1 MGDFNI
7 DLLKYEKD
15 HNTADF
21 LDQMYSASLA
31 SLKPISDHLAQFL
44 FLPIDQFKTIN
55 NKNIYQRNF
64 KSFNQQILLEHI
76 QNLNWKK
83 KDVDYSFDNFVLVVE
98 TLLDTYAPIQTL
110 TKAES
115 KLKSKPWL
123 TKGTMT
129 SIKKKIKYTKK
140 LSKLKTQLK
149 RTFYVMNSSI
159 IEI

>member
-21 LDQMYSASLA
+21 LDQMYSVSLA

-44 FLPIDQFKTIN
+44 FLSIDQFKTNN

-83 KDVDYSFDNFVLVVE
+83 KMLI
-98 TLLDTYAPIQTL
+98 THLI
-110 TKAES
+110 
-115 KLKSKPWL
+115 
-123 TKGTMT
+123 
-129 SIKKKIKYTKK
+129 I
-140 LSKLKTQLK
+140 LS
-149 RTFYVMNSSI
+149 
-159 IEI
+159 